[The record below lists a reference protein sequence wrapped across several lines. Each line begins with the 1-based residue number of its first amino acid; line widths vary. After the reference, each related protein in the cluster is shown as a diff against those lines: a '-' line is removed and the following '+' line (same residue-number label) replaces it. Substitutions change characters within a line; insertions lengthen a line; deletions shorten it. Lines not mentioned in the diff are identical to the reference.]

1 MQVAPEVDVTALG
14 GASDGDNTAAAA
26 SSRSR
31 SSSARFLTPFNMLL
45 GPVTIDQAR
54 YAQAA
59 CKAHGNAAV
68 ANFSA
73 GSLCLAT
80 GALSAGDDAATARSD
95 MAYTK
100 GGDTAAAQAVLD
112 AAPFGIDPVFL
123 AGSALYDGSVAAERY
138 YASFERATVPVDA
151 AAPAG
156 PARLHVPRGFFPHA
170 YAAREGPSAR
180 HAVAS
185 RLGHFLA
192 FVDPSCS
199 RAQAKRMVQVRARGR
214 VRLRGAVSVAVLTT
228 DERATEGV

>member
-1 MQVAPEVDVTALG
+1 MQVAPQADVTALG
-14 GASDGDNTAAAA
+14 GARDSDSDGNTGGGGGG
-26 SSRSR
+26 S
-31 SSSARFLTPFNMLL
+31 SSSARFMTPFNMLL
-45 GPVTIDQAR
+45 GPVTVDQTR

-73 GSLCLAT
+73 EGSLCLAT
-80 GALSAGDDAATARSD
+80 GALSAGDDAATARGD
-95 MAYTK
+95 MAYSK
-100 GGDTAAAQAVLD
+100 GGDAAAAQAVLD

-123 AGSALYDGSVAAERY
+123 SRSTLYDGSVAAERY

-151 AAPAG
+151 AAPEG

-170 YAAREGPSAR
+170 YAARQGPSAR
-180 HAVAS
+180 HGVAS

-199 RAQAKRMVQVRARGR
+199 RAQAERMVQVRGRGW
-214 VRLRGAVSVAVLTT
+214 G
-228 DERATEGV
+228 

>member
-156 PARLHVPRGFFPHA
+156 P
-170 YAAREGPSAR
+170 SIK
-180 HAVAS
+180 S
-185 RLGHFLA
+185 RDVYDIRYDDGDDEEMVYQEMRRY
-192 FVDPSCS
+192 VDKSKKPTVI
-199 RAQAKRMVQVRARGR
+199 KI
-214 VRLRGAVSVAVLTT
+214 
-228 DERATEGV
+228 EN